1 MAFLGIGTK
10 STSGIKCDAS
20 TVFINVSAKR
30 QMINLSDPMRSD
42 FAHYLVYDFLQR
54 NHFRH
59 HRHIDNSIELERD
72 HAQSFVAFART
83 RQVELDDLVARVTE
97 LDQTESHVTGVDDP
111 LKFDEHLQR
120 VIVHK
125 SNIEKADRYIDSL
138 KVQLYQA
145 TGTSQGID
153 GVTKAT
159 ISSTTAFSEAQAKKR
174 FPKQHATCID
184 IGTERKLDVKYK
196 RTYTLEA
203 RKFEAPTV
211 DNLGE
216 RITATRLIRL
226 IHEDYYRHQNIIDR
240 SKNLLDVEEM
250 YLKIAIGQAGSM
262 RGVFSYKIPTSKKLN
277 TEKFRAL
284 PGDLYEACKVTSSPK
299 WKCEILPFRG

>member
-10 STSGIKCDAS
+10 STSGIICDPS
-20 TVFINVSAKR
+20 TTFINVSAR
-30 QMINLSDPMRSD
+30 ENVIDISDPMRSD

-59 HRHIDNSIELERD
+59 HRHIDNSIEIERD

-97 LDQTESHVTGVDDP
+97 VDQTESHATGVDDP
-111 LKFDEHLQR
+111 LKFDEHLQK
-120 VIVHK
+120 VTIHK
-125 SNIEKADRYIDSL
+125 SNIEQVDRYIDSL

-159 ISSTTAFSEAQAKKR
+159 VSSTTAFSEAQAKR
-174 FPKQHATCID
+174 LFFTHHSDCLEES
-184 IGTERKLDVKYK
+184 TERKLDVKYK

-226 IHEDYYRHQNIIDR
+226 IHEDYYRHQNIIDL

-250 YLKIAIGQAGSM
+250 YLKLAIGQSEAM
-262 RGVFSYKIPTSKKLN
+262 RGVFSYKTTITKKLN
-277 TEKFRAL
+277 TTEFRTKHKNQ
-284 PGDLYEACKVTSSPK
+284 YEACKVTSDPK

>member
-10 STSGIKCDAS
+10 STSGIICDPS
-20 TVFINVSAKR
+20 TTFINVSAR
-30 QMINLSDPMRSD
+30 ENVIDISDPMRSD

-72 HAQSFVAFART
+72 HAQSFVAFARA
-83 RQVELDDLVARVTE
+83 RQVELDELVTMVTE
-97 LDQTESHVTGVDDP
+97 VDQTESHATGVDDP
-111 LKFDEHLQR
+111 LKFDEHLQK

-203 RKFEAPTV
+203 RKFTAPTI
-211 DNLGE
+211 DNLDD
-216 RITATRLIRL
+216 RIKATRLIRL

-250 YLKIAIGQAGSM
+250 YLKLAIGRAGSM
-262 RGVFSYKIPTSKKLN
+262 RGVFSYKTTTTMKLK
-277 TEKFRAL
+277 TTDFRTKHKE
-284 PGDLYEACKVTSSPK
+284 LYEACKVTSEAK